1 MYFFICN
8 NYHQRQA
15 GHRCTI
21 WLLLRER
28 PSLLSFF
35 VLLSWFLKLS
45 SLTLDSVCQC
55 FLLSR
60 SSGLLCP
67 LRSFHSHRRMIKP
80 FPVFLT
86 FPLFFL
92 EIGNLEKHRNF
103 PRNAGEFSHGNTSQE
118 ALQARQGGKA
128 GSLKC
133 GGAAGTWGQQTGSG
147 QSTCENRK
155 A

>member
-1 MYFFICN
+1 MLVFPALTFL
-8 NYHQRQA
+8 
-15 GHRCTI
+15 GT
-21 WLLLRER
+21 
-28 PSLLSFF
+28 SLSLAKLSF
-35 VLLSWFLKLS
+35 SQENDQ
-45 SLTLDSVCQC
+45 T
-55 FLLSR
+55 
-60 SSGLLCP
+60 
-67 LRSFHSHRRMIKP
+67 

-118 ALQARQGGKA
+118 ARQGGEA